1 MITVVN
7 YLEHGVE
14 AFVSRQLIKAFGE
27 HKLVATNETLPGRIS
42 VDFHFKNKA
51 GTDVFVEVTMHKIG
65 RGSLSKILNLY
76 SSLSNLEPPLEKF
89 ELIVVG
95 PEFEASA
102 MKALDGLPVRL
113 VTFEELGIT
122 QAELEAI
129 RGEQKQFQDRRLS
142 PEEAKLVAM
151 WEAEKKTVIRA
162 KDVQDTLRC
171 SANYAYVLLHNLE
184 RKHWLERIN
193 TGLYQFVPVAYG
205 YPEKIPPANSF
216 AVGAA
221 LVEPYYFSYY
231 TANSHY
237 GFTTQMPFTLFLAT
251 TKKKPKVEWR
261 SVTFKFV
268 TLSKRKFF
276 GYHLEKAFDAE
287 VCMAEP
293 EKAIVDSFDK
303 PHYAGGVEQLA
314 RITWRGLAKVD
325 EAKLVDY
332 AVRMGSHALVQRLGF
347 VVDSLSKEELVQP
360 FPSALRSILLKH
372 VGNAAIY
379 LDSKRAK
386 TGSFSKDWRVVDNVP
401 RDQLL
406 SEIEVR

>member
-1 MITVVN
+1 MIILVN

-14 AFVSRQLIKAFGE
+14 AFVSRQLVKVFGE
-27 HKLVATNETLPGRIS
+27 HELVATDEKLPGRIR
-42 VDFHFKNKA
+42 VDFHFKNKD
-51 GTDVFVEVTMHKIG
+51 GTDIFVEVTMHKIG
-65 RGSLSKILNLY
+65 RRSLSKILNLY
-76 SSLSNLEPPLEKF
+76 SSLSNLEPPLGKF

-95 PEFEASA
+95 TEVDASA
-102 MKALDGLPVRL
+102 KKALDGLPVRL
-113 VTFEELGIT
+113 VTIEELGIT
-122 QAELEAI
+122 RAELEAI

-151 WEAEKKTVIRA
+151 WEAEKKTIIRA

-171 SANYAYVLLHNLE
+171 SADYTYVLLHNLE
-184 RKHWLERIN
+184 QKHWLERIS
-193 TGLYQFVPVAYG
+193 TGLYQFVPAAYG
-205 YPEKIPPANSF
+205 YPEKIPPVNSF
-216 AVGAA
+216 VIGAA
-221 LVEPYYFSYY
+221 LIKPYYFSYY

-237 GFTTQMPFTLFLAT
+237 GFTTQMPFTLFIAT
-251 TKKKPKVEWR
+251 TKKKPKVEWQ

-276 GYHLEKAFDAE
+276 GYRLEKAFDAE

-325 EAKLVDY
+325 KAKLVEY
-332 AVRMGSHALVQRLGF
+332 AVRMRSHALVQRLGF
-347 VVDSLSKEELVQP
+347 VVDSLSKEGLVQP
-360 FPSALRSILLKH
+360 LASDLRRLLLKN
-372 VGNAAIY
+372 VGNAPIY
-379 LDSKRAK
+379 LDAKRLK
-386 TGSFSKDWRVVDNVP
+386 TGSFSNDWRVVDNVP
-401 RDQLL
+401 REQLL